1 MSQSTDLVAT
11 ASFSAGKRKLTAAK
25 ACAERDAD
33 TLIALVNAYLNQK
46 GKRGFKTSAATRK
59 TYETGLLRWIVF
71 CWPDPDPKSSPQV
84 PLLRATVDDIE
95 MFKAAR
101 QKAGNKE
108 ATVAGYLAAVR
119 TFYKALVWAGAVES
133 SPATEVRSPSDPRP
147 RWERNSPVAMS
158 DYKALIEH
166 CRETKGIVGVRDL
179 AMLRLLGDCGLRIA
193 EAVALNLGDID
204 LERRTLIV
212 EHGKG
217 DKKRTITLTKNA
229 TEALAAWEK
238 KRRPHALRGERG
250 VLINVGRYCPSHAKG
265 KRMTADGARVVLN
278 KLYRSLALP
287 ENISGAHALRHTAG
301 TRVYKASNGDMLAV
315 ARQLGHEDI
324 NTSAIY
330 AHMSLDR
337 MQSIAD
343 LMDED

>member
-1 MSQSTDLVAT
+1 MSQSTELVAT
-11 ASFSAGKRKLTAAK
+11 ASFSAGKRKFTAVK
-25 ACAERDAD
+25 ACSERDAD
-33 TLIALVNAYLNQK
+33 TLIALVNKYLDMRGKK
-46 GKRGFKTSAATRK
+46 GQRTSPATRR

-71 CWPDPDPKSSPQV
+71 CWPVAEEPPRVQ
-84 PLLRATVDDIE
+84 LLRATVDDVE
-95 MFKAAR
+95 QFVAHVLEKG
-101 QKAGNKE
+101 KKE
-108 ATVAGYLAAVR
+108 ATAQGYLASVR
-119 TFYKALVWAGAVES
+119 TFYKALVWAGAIEA

-147 RWERNSPVAMS
+147 RWERNSPVALT

-166 CRETKGIVGVRDL
+166 CRAVRGIIGVRDQAL
-179 AMLRLLGDCGLRIA
+179 LRLLGDCGLRIA
-193 EAVALNLGDID
+193 EAIDLNLGDID
-204 LERRTLIV
+204 LERRTLVV

-229 TEALAAWEK
+229 AEALAAWEK
-238 KRRPHALRGERG
+238 KRRPHAVQRERG

-265 KRMTADGARVVLN
+265 KRMTTDGARRVLN
-278 KLYRSLALP
+278 KLYRELALP

-330 AHMSLDR
+330 AHMSLER